1 MKHGTEQRGGKMKAF
16 IIILFTVF
24 MVMAMNTGDWLA
36 YVLVMIGFAVMMYY
50 MDELE

>member
-1 MKHGTEQRGGKMKAF
+1 
-16 IIILFTVF
+16 